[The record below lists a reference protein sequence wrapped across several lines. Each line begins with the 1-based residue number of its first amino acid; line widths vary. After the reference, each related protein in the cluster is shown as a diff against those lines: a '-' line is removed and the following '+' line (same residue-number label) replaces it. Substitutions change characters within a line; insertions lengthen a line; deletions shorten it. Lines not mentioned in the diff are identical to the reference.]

1 MGGWTGLN
9 WLQEHLLP
17 WESEEKQ
24 EKNTVEGYRG
34 NTEERDYHAA
44 PSPREVKSLRPTDG

>member
-24 EKNTVEGYRG
+24 EKNTEEG
-34 NTEERDYHAA
+34 
-44 PSPREVKSLRPTDG
+44 

>member
-24 EKNTVEGYRG
+24 EKNKEEG
-34 NTEERDYHAA
+34 
-44 PSPREVKSLRPTDG
+44 